1 MKLFKSKIE
10 KMRSK
15 VLKDNLPLLEEVD
28 DNCDNYEHYLE
39 KLLAWQEDFD
49 WVGWQEFYE
58 NWHYCNIC
66 KDYSEEQC
74 ICYAR

>member
-1 MKLFKSKIE
+1 MKLFRSKIE

-15 VLKDNLPLLEEVD
+15 VLEDNLSLLEEVD
-28 DNCDNYEHYLE
+28 DNLEYYLE

-66 KDYSEEQC
+66 KGYSEGQC

>member
-1 MKLFKSKIE
+1 MKLFRSKIE

-15 VLKDNLPLLEEVD
+15 VLEDNLSLLEEVD
-28 DNCDNYEHYLE
+28 DNLEYYLE

-58 NWHYCNIC
+58 NWHHCNTC
-66 KDYSEEQC
+66 KGYSEGQC